1 LGAGLGGDDLPRNLM
16 ITMKLEPLLMMG
28 LGSPLLPAIT
38 TCNQGFTVF
47 GSRRFGDVERNFIFT
62 MYRKIPR
69 LLKYVH
75 NIEPVNNL
83 MYIFKTKGEG
93 KSFNLL

>member
-1 LGAGLGGDDLPRNLM
+1 M

-38 TCNQGFTVF
+38 TSNPGFPVL
-47 GSRRFGDVERNFIFT
+47 GSRRFGDVKRNFIFT
-62 MYRKIPR
+62 TYRKIPR

-75 NIEPVNNL
+75 NVEPFNNL
-83 MYIFKTKGEG
+83 MYIFKQ
-93 KSFNLL
+93 NM

>member
-1 LGAGLGGDDLPRNLM
+1 
-16 ITMKLEPLLMMG
+16 MMG

-38 TCNQGFTVF
+38 TCIQEFTVF
-47 GSRRFGDVERNFIFT
+47 GSRRFGDVERSFIFT
-62 MYRKIPR
+62 TYRKTPR

-75 NIEPVNNL
+75 NSESFSNL
-83 MYIFKTKGEG
+83 RKYIFKTKGVG